1 MTISLDQA
9 LSVMQLIAVAV
20 VLPSA
25 GFKIWRRL
33 DERLTEQDKQLVKI
47 NYQLWE
53 NGGNSMKDQMNR
65 ACADIN
71 ELKINQAVIKQ
82 KVGV

>member
-1 MTISLDQA
+1 MELDTALAIGQIISLGFVA
-9 LSVMQLIAVAV
+9 PVAV
-20 VLPSA
+20 FRV
-25 GFKIWRRL
+25 WRKL
-33 DERLTEQDKQLVKI
+33 DQRLTDQDKQLVKI

-53 NGGNSMKDQMNR
+53 NGGSSMKDQIN
-65 ACADIN
+65 CISKDVN

>member
-1 MTISLDQA
+1 MNLDMALALAQIISLGFVA
-9 LSVMQLIAVAV
+9 PVAV
-20 VLPSA
+20 
-25 GFKIWRRL
+25 FKVWRKL
-33 DERLTEQDKQLVKI
+33 DNRLTEQDKQLVKI

-53 NGGNSMKDQMNR
+53 NGGNSMKDQIN
-65 ACADIN
+65 CISKDVN